1 VLLRYFKDPKV
12 QVRGFLEAET
22 CSSRHY
28 LQNKEGQV
36 LRILRFRAA
45 DLLAVK

>member
-1 VLLRYFKDPKV
+1 MFAVFW
-12 QVRGFLEAET
+12 EAT

-28 LQNKEGQV
+28 LQNKDGRV
-36 LRILRFRAA
+36 LRILRFTAA